1 MKRIQDK
8 LQLNKIGPSF
18 SRLRSNDPTLT
29 TLYLSYNQIDDS
41 EASGL
46 AAALQHNS
54 TLTSLDLSGNSI
66 GASGASWLAAALQHN
81 STLTSL
87 DLSHNNFGDD
97 GISNFAGVIS
107 CLNLVHLSLGNTACR
122 DLGFQ
127 ALVSALFSRSTSSH
141 PSFQLDLR
149 NHSYLRGSPNTITT
163 LPLEL
168 ANVECLI
175 QLNLDGI
182 TSLTD
187 PPYDEVKRTNWHFP
201 AIRRL
206 VQLHKLP
213 RGPMKRTRCL
223 FLGDGAV
230 GKTTLITAICPDS
243 SPSSFREVQ
252 RVAGNKS
259 THLLETRELLFQRR
273 EGGFWFFPIVSSCA

>member
-107 CLNLVHLSLGNTACR
+107 CLNLVHRSFLTSWLGE
-122 DLGFQ
+122 Q
-127 ALVSALFSRSTSSH
+127 ALKTAL
-141 PSFQLDLR
+141 
-149 NHSYLRGSPNTITT
+149 II
-163 LPLEL
+163 
-168 ANVECLI
+168 ANRIL
-175 QLNLDGI
+175 
-182 TSLTD
+182 
-187 PPYDEVKRTNWHFP
+187 
-201 AIRRL
+201 
-206 VQLHKLP
+206 
-213 RGPMKRTRCL
+213 
-223 FLGDGAV
+223 
-230 GKTTLITAICPDS
+230 
-243 SPSSFREVQ
+243 
-252 RVAGNKS
+252 
-259 THLLETRELLFQRR
+259 
-273 EGGFWFFPIVSSCA
+273 